1 MFIKLNPRVKHKII
15 SFVKTKINYSFQ
27 SMMNLN
33 RILTFF
39 KILYH
44 KFFMNLTT
52 RLISACWETWRI
64 VLIQQIT
71 SNKQTKNLW
80 SQNFVR
86 KLTTNYKLFLK
97 SINAHFA
104 RNNSIHNKTNLINY
118 FAIVKLPH
126 VRNV

>member
-1 MFIKLNPRVKHKII
+1 MFIKLSPRVKHKII
-15 SFVKTKINYSFQ
+15 SFVKTKTNYSFQ

-52 RLISACWETWRI
+52 RLILVCWETWKI

-71 SNKQTKNLW
+71 TNKQTKNLW

-86 KLTTNYKLFLK
+86 KSTTNYKLFLK

-104 RNNSIHNKTNLINY
+104 RNNSIHSKPNLINY